1 MTKREEYRTKL
12 KQLKSWDSF
21 LLKESGLPG
30 PRANL
35 ELVQAVADE
44 GDAELFE
51 RYLTYE
57 PLQAP
62 TNSPQVFLAV
72 CGVVG
77 LGRLAAEGNR
87 SVLKTL
93 RGFASDPRWRM
104 REGVAMALQRLG
116 DQDMDALLREATKWS
131 KGNPLEQRAA
141 AAGICEPRLLHN
153 AEQAARVLKILN
165 DITASIAEI
174 GDRKSDAFMA
184 LKKGLA
190 YCWSV
195 AVAALPDEGKRNME
209 QWFTSQDKDVIWI
222 MKENLKKNRLA
233 RMDAAWVKAW
243 QVKLTR

>member
-1 MTKREEYRTKL
+1 MTKLDEYKTKL

-35 ELVQAVADE
+35 ELIQAVADE

-51 RYLTYE
+51 RYLTYD
-57 PLQAP
+57 PFQAP

-116 DQDMDALLREATKWS
+116 DQDMNALLREAARWS
-131 KGNPLEQRAA
+131 KGSPLEQRAA

-153 AEQAARVLKILN
+153 AEQAAQVLKILN
-165 DITASIAEI
+165 DITASIAKVD
-174 GDRKSDAFMA
+174 DRKSDAFIA

-209 QWFTSQDKDVIWI
+209 QWFSSQDKDVIWI

-233 RMDAAWVKAW
+233 RMDAAWVKEW
-243 QVKLTR
+243 QAKLTL